1 MTSAPATCPSAPG
14 RVSTITGC
22 PSDWV
27 RACASTREPISAA
40 PPAAKGTTRRIGLLG
55 YWAPAS
61 RQASR
66 QTAATSERNGVM
78 APPPKGAGTLYAA
91 ITSRSMDLNQRI
103 AAVVE
108 KRTSE
113 LVALRRQLHQH
124 PELAFEEH
132 ETAKAIAAFLS
143 KLGIKFKSDVGK
155 TGVVA
160 VIEGG
165 KPGPTVG
172 IRADM
177 DALPIHEQTGLPF
190 ASKVAGKMHAC
201 GHDVHTVIALGVAA
215 TLNEMKDSLSG
226 KVKFIFQPAEE
237 TLSGAQAMIA
247 DGVLDEPKMDVILG
261 YHNWP
266 AVPAGKVGYNADVVM
281 ASADAFDITLKGREG
296 HGAHPHMGIDALA
309 AAAHLVAQLQTII
322 SREVKP
328 ISPAVLTV
336 GELHAGTARNIIAG
350 AAQLKGIV
358 RTMEAGVS
366 AQIEAAM
373 RRMLEGIKAS
383 MRVEYTLDWKRVAP
397 ALRNHKPTLER
408 VLRAAREA
416 LGAENVVEL
425 PEASMGSEDFAWF
438 AERVPAAHLRIGSK
452 IAGLDTAIH
461 RANYDCNEAAIP
473 LGVRVMTRA
482 VLELAEK

>member
-1 MTSAPATCPSAPG
+1 
-14 RVSTITGC
+14 
-22 PSDWV
+22 
-27 RACASTREPISAA
+27 
-40 PPAAKGTTRRIGLLG
+40 
-55 YWAPAS
+55 
-61 RQASR
+61 
-66 QTAATSERNGVM
+66 
-78 APPPKGAGTLYAA
+78 
-91 ITSRSMDLNQRI
+91 MDINRRI
-103 AAVVE
+103 AASVE
-108 KRTSE
+108 KLAAE
-113 LVALRRQLHQH
+113 LIALRRKLHEH

-132 ETAKAIAAFLS
+132 ETAKAVAGFLE
-143 KLGIKFKSDVGK
+143 KLGIPFRKAVGK
-155 TGVVA
+155 TGIVA
-160 VIEGG
+160 LIDGG

-177 DALPIHEQTGLPF
+177 DALPINEQTGLPF
-190 ASKVAGKMHAC
+190 ASKVPGKMHAC

-215 TLNEMKDSLSG
+215 TLAGMKSELRG
-226 KVKFIFQPAEE
+226 RVKLIFQPAEE

-247 DGVLDEPKMDVILG
+247 DGALEDPKMDVVLG

-266 AVPAGKVGYNADVVM
+266 AVEAGKVGYNTEAVM
-281 ASADAFDITLKGREG
+281 SSADAFDITLKGREG

-309 AAAHLVAQLQTII
+309 AGAYLVAQLQTIV

-328 ISPAVLTV
+328 LSPAVLTV
-336 GELHAGTARNIIAG
+336 GEFHAGTARNVIAG

-373 RRMLEGIKAS
+373 RRMLEGIKTG
-383 MRVEYTLDWKRVAP
+383 MRVDYTLDWKRVAP

>member
-1 MTSAPATCPSAPG
+1 
-14 RVSTITGC
+14 
-22 PSDWV
+22 
-27 RACASTREPISAA
+27 
-40 PPAAKGTTRRIGLLG
+40 
-55 YWAPAS
+55 
-61 RQASR
+61 
-66 QTAATSERNGVM
+66 
-78 APPPKGAGTLYAA
+78 
-91 ITSRSMDLNQRI
+91 MDINRRI
-103 AAVVE
+103 AASVE
-108 KRTSE
+108 NLAAE
-113 LVALRRQLHQH
+113 LIALRRKLHEH

-132 ETAKAIAAFLS
+132 ETAKAVAGFLE
-143 KLGIKFKSDVGK
+143 KLGIPFRKAVGK
-155 TGVVA
+155 TGIVA
-160 VIEGG
+160 LIDGG

-177 DALPIHEQTGLPF
+177 DALPINEQTGLPF
-190 ASKVAGKMHAC
+190 ASKVPGKMHAC

-215 TLNEMKDSLSG
+215 TLAGMKSELRG
-226 KVKFIFQPAEE
+226 RVKLIFQPAEE

-247 DGVLDEPKMDVILG
+247 DGALEDPKMDVVLG

-266 AVPAGKVGYNADVVM
+266 AVEAGKVGYNTEAVM
-281 ASADAFDITLKGREG
+281 SSADAFDITLKGREG

-309 AAAHLVAQLQTII
+309 AGAYLVAQLQTIV

-328 ISPAVLTV
+328 LSPAVLTV
-336 GELHAGTARNIIAG
+336 GEFHAGTARNIIAG

-425 PEASMGSEDFAWF
+425 PEESMGSEDFAWF

>member
-1 MTSAPATCPSAPG
+1 
-14 RVSTITGC
+14 
-22 PSDWV
+22 
-27 RACASTREPISAA
+27 
-40 PPAAKGTTRRIGLLG
+40 
-55 YWAPAS
+55 
-61 RQASR
+61 
-66 QTAATSERNGVM
+66 
-78 APPPKGAGTLYAA
+78 
-91 ITSRSMDLNQRI
+91 MDINRRI
-103 AAVVE
+103 AASVE
-108 KRTSE
+108 KLAAE
-113 LVALRRQLHQH
+113 LIALRRKLHEH

-132 ETAKAIAAFLS
+132 FLE
-143 KLGIKFKSDVGK
+143 KLGIPFRKAVGK
-155 TGVVA
+155 TGIVA
-160 VIEGG
+160 LIDGG

-177 DALPIHEQTGLPF
+177 DALPINEQTGLPF
-190 ASKVAGKMHAC
+190 ASKVPGKMHAC

-215 TLNEMKDSLSG
+215 TLAGMKSELRG
-226 KVKFIFQPAEE
+226 RVKLIFQPAEE

-247 DGVLDEPKMDVILG
+247 DGALEDPKMDVVLG

-266 AVPAGKVGYNADVVM
+266 AVEAGKVGYNTEAVM
-281 ASADAFDITLKGREG
+281 SSADAFDITLKGREG

-309 AAAHLVAQLQTII
+309 AGAYLVAQLQTIV

-328 ISPAVLTV
+328 LSPAVLTV
-336 GELHAGTARNIIAG
+336 GEFHAGTARNVIAG

-383 MRVEYTLDWKRVAP
+383 MRVEYTLEWKRVAP

>member
-1 MTSAPATCPSAPG
+1 
-14 RVSTITGC
+14 
-22 PSDWV
+22 
-27 RACASTREPISAA
+27 
-40 PPAAKGTTRRIGLLG
+40 
-55 YWAPAS
+55 
-61 RQASR
+61 
-66 QTAATSERNGVM
+66 
-78 APPPKGAGTLYAA
+78 
-91 ITSRSMDLNQRI
+91 MDINRRI
-103 AAVVE
+103 AASVE
-108 KRTSE
+108 NLAAE
-113 LVALRRQLHQH
+113 LIALRRKLHEH

-132 ETAKAIAAFLS
+132 ETAKAVAGFLE
-143 KLGIKFKSDVGK
+143 KLGIPFRKAVGK
-155 TGVVA
+155 TGIVA
-160 VIEGG
+160 LIDGG

-177 DALPIHEQTGLPF
+177 DALPINEQTGLPF
-190 ASKVAGKMHAC
+190 ASKVPGKMHAC

-215 TLNEMKDSLSG
+215 TLAGMKSELRG
-226 KVKFIFQPAEE
+226 RVKLIFQPAEE

-247 DGVLDEPKMDVILG
+247 DGALEDPKMDVVLG

-266 AVPAGKVGYNADVVM
+266 AVEAGKVGYNTEAVM
-281 ASADAFDITLKGREG
+281 SSADAFDITLKGREG

-309 AAAHLVAQLQTII
+309 AGAYLVAQLQTIV

-328 ISPAVLTV
+328 LSPAVLTV
-336 GELHAGTARNIIAG
+336 GEFHAGTARNIIAG

-482 VLELAEK
+482 VLEFAEK

>member
-1 MTSAPATCPSAPG
+1 
-14 RVSTITGC
+14 
-22 PSDWV
+22 
-27 RACASTREPISAA
+27 
-40 PPAAKGTTRRIGLLG
+40 
-55 YWAPAS
+55 
-61 RQASR
+61 
-66 QTAATSERNGVM
+66 
-78 APPPKGAGTLYAA
+78 
-91 ITSRSMDLNQRI
+91 MDINRRI
-103 AAVVE
+103 AASVE
-108 KRTSE
+108 NLAAE
-113 LVALRRQLHQH
+113 LIALRRKLHEH

-132 ETAKAIAAFLS
+132 ETAKAVAGFLE
-143 KLGIKFKSDVGK
+143 KLGIPFRKAVGK
-155 TGVVA
+155 TGIVA
-160 VIEGG
+160 LIDGG

-177 DALPIHEQTGLPF
+177 DALPINEQTGLPF
-190 ASKVAGKMHAC
+190 ASKVPGKMHAC

-215 TLNEMKDSLSG
+215 TLAGMKSELRG
-226 KVKFIFQPAEE
+226 RVKLIFQPAEE

-247 DGVLDEPKMDVILG
+247 DGALEDPKMDVVLG

-266 AVPAGKVGYNADVVM
+266 AVEAGKVGYNTEAVM
-281 ASADAFDITLKGREG
+281 SSADAFDITLKGREG

-309 AAAHLVAQLQTII
+309 AGAYLVAQLQTIV

-328 ISPAVLTV
+328 LSPAVLTV
-336 GELHAGTARNIIAG
+336 GEFHAGTARNIIAG

-358 RTMEAGVS
+358 RTMEAAVS